1 MAINPSYHLFQG
13 RDYDRRDDRRDDRGK
28 GKGGKGIL
36 AVSLV
41 DPRWCSGY
49 TLATRWQ
56 CGLGNWERGDDAPA
70 DMLKYAEI
78 DY

>member
-1 MAINPSYHLFQG
+1 MSMAINPSYHLFQG

-36 AVSLV
+36 AVSLGIPWPQDGNV
-41 DPRWCSGY
+41 D
-49 TLATRWQ
+49 
-56 CGLGNWERGDDAPA
+56 WEPGDDAPA